1 MMFKILDQNEDGKV
15 SFNEMSDL
23 LDSIVKIV
31 NDQFDQEYQTMQYQ
45 ELLNEEERLHEVAK

>member
-1 MMFKILDQNEDGKV
+1 MFKILDSNEDGKV

-31 NDQFDQEYQTMQYQ
+31 ND
-45 ELLNEEERLHEVAK
+45 